1 MRLRQS
7 LPVFLLLAALA
18 GCSPRAYERV
28 PHALGLPYATRTVTE
43 TQVTIA
49 KDGHT
54 FVFERGKRPATID
67 GVRYYLHRPAGLNT
81 LNALDATLLRQAVVR
96 PAPARPRLT
105 VMLDPGHGGT
115 DTGCRAGGT
124 HEKQITLAI
133 ATEVARLLRAQG
145 HTVHMTREAD
155 ATTRSLDERAL
166 LAAGLPID
174 AFVSIHVNSAANPE
188 AKGAEVY
195 TLPAAGC
202 EGTNA
207 NSPARGPLVGH
218 AHLPTA
224 TRLAFGIQR
233 ALLALPAPAPADR
246 GVRHA
251 HFKVL
256 RDIPAPSVLVET
268 GFLTNAEDFTRL
280 TTPEGQRAIAAAI
293 AQGIAASFT
302 LD

>member
-1 MRLRQS
+1 MLLRQS
-7 LPVFLLLAALA
+7 LPLLVLLITLA

-28 PHALGLPYATRTVTE
+28 PHALGLPYATRIVTE

-49 KDGHT
+49 KNGHT
-54 FVFERGKRPATID
+54 FIFERGKRPTTVD

-81 LNALDATLLRQAVVR
+81 LNALDAALLRQAVVN
-96 PAPARPRLT
+96 PAPVRPRLT
-105 VMLDPGHGGT
+105 VMLDPGHGGA
-115 DTGCRAGGT
+115 DTGCRAGSA
-124 HEKQITLAI
+124 HEKRITLAI
-133 ATEVARLLRAQG
+133 ANEVAQRLRAQG
-145 HTVHMTREAD
+145 HTVLTTREAD
-155 ATTRSLDERAL
+155 ATTRTLDERAL
-166 LAAGLPID
+166 LAASLPLD

-188 AKGAEVY
+188 AKGTEVY
-195 TLPAAGC
+195 TLPAPDC

-224 TRLAFGIQR
+224 TRLALNIQR
-233 ALLALPAPAPADR
+233 ALLALPTPAPADR

-268 GFLTNAEDFTRL
+268 GFLTNAEDFARL
-280 TTPEGQRAIAAAI
+280 TTPEGQRAIASAI
-293 AQGIAASFT
+293 AQGITSSFT
-302 LD
+302 LE

>member
-18 GCSPRAYERV
+18 GCSPSAYERV

-115 DTGCRAGGT
+115 DTGCRAGGA

-133 ATEVARLLRAQG
+133 ATEAARLLRAQG

-195 TLPAAGC
+195 TLPAPGC

-218 AHLPTA
+218 AYLPTA

-268 GFLTNAEDFTRL
+268 GFLTNAEDFMRL